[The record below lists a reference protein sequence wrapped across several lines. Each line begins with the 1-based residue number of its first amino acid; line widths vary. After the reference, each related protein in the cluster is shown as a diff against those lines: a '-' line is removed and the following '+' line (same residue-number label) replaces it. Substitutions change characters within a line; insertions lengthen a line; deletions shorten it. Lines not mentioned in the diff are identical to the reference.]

1 MADEDAFEALV
12 GRILDARPSLQPL
25 DAVLLAAVIEAENE
39 TMSDTRRSSV
49 DTGRLSRRFDI
60 EHALVRRS
68 AAVLEAQGW
77 LSTTP
82 RSGRSPALVLQS
94 RLPDLMKALLM
105 I

>member
-49 DTGRLSRRFDI
+49 DTGRLSRVVSI
-60 EHALVRRS
+60 SSMLWSVAVRRY
-68 AAVLEAQGW
+68 W
-77 LSTTP
+77 
-82 RSGRSPALVLQS
+82 
-94 RLPDLMKALLM
+94 RLRDG
-105 I
+105 